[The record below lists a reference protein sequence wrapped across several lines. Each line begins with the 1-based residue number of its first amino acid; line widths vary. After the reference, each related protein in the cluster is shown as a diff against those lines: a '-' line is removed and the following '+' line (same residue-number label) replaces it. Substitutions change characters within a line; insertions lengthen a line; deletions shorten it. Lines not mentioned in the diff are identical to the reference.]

1 MLKVKRKIKNRLI
14 YTSRELK
21 QYTENLKGPSFDGR
35 LVRKEAEE
43 AETWK
48 QTQF

>member
-1 MLKVKRKIKNRLI
+1 MKVRRKIENLHHVNENS
-14 YTSRELK
+14 T
-21 QYTENLKGPSFDGR
+21 QNLKGPSFDGS
-35 LVRKEAEE
+35 LVREEAEE